1 MPIRFPRMLR
11 ATPADARR
19 YVPPAEAD
27 EWAVTG
33 TFRFEHRDP
42 ASLMGGD
49 RHAFKVSWLGLGS
62 FRPGS
67 LVAVV
72 DTELDVL
79 DQLARRLAA
88 HLLDCWQAPDATV
101 AVDVARAE
109 IEFALSLS
117 HHPSG
122 TILALEREFNEQ
134 GLIERTRLV
143 QAS

>member
-1 MPIRFPRMLR
+1 MTIRFPRMLR
-11 ATPADARR
+11 ATTADARR
-19 YVPPAEAD
+19 YAPPAEVD

-42 ASLMGGD
+42 ASLMGPE
-49 RHAFKVSWLGLGS
+49 RQAFKASWLGLES

-67 LVAVV
+67 LVAVA
-72 DTELDVL
+72 TTTLDVL
-79 DQLARRLAA
+79 DLLARRLAA
-88 HLLDCWQAPDATV
+88 HLLDSWQAPDATV

-117 HHPSG
+117 QHPVG

-143 QAS
+143 PPG

>member
-1 MPIRFPRMLR
+1 MTIRFPRMLR
-11 ATPADARR
+11 ASPADARR
-19 YVPPAEAD
+19 YAPAAVAD

-42 ASLMGGD
+42 ASLMGHE
-49 RHAFKVSWLGLGS
+49 RQAFKASWLGLAS

-72 DTELDVL
+72 DITPDLL

-88 HLLDCWQAPDATV
+88 HLLDAWQAPDASL

-134 GLIERTRLV
+134 GLIETTRV
-143 QAS
+143 VAGD